1 MGHTLN
7 MNVEPD
13 GIRGLNRLA
22 TRLTDLV
29 QANVIASW
37 QLGRWVDGRRQ
48 QHSIQF
54 ESAKD
59 AGLAEA
65 DMVARRLSC

>member
-37 QLGRWVDGRRQ
+37 QLGLWVDGRRQ
-48 QHSIQF
+48 QHSIHF
-54 ESAKD
+54 ESTKD

-65 DMVARRLSC
+65 DVVARRL

>member
-22 TRLTDLV
+22 IRLTDLV

-37 QLGRWVDGRRQ
+37 QLGRCRQ
-48 QHSIQF
+48 QHSVHF
-54 ESAKD
+54 ESTKD

-65 DMVARRLSC
+65 DLVARRL